1 MYNWWTH
8 IATHFSKLAPSSL
21 CVCVC
26 IHIYIY
32 IYVYIYTYIYIYIH
46 IYIYTYIYTYRCIYK
61 YIHIYTQ
68 IQIRTYMYT
77 HICIYCFDMMCCGT
91 GARGAGI
98 DYPRPLMHKYK
109 YKYKYIHTC
118 IHTRALT
125 WPSKKDHIMSK
136 EASDG
141 MLQCVTVCSSALT
154 SV

>member
-32 IYVYIYTYIYIYIH
+32 
-46 IYIYTYIYTYRCIYK
+46 TYIYTYRCIYK

-68 IQIRTYMYT
+68 IQIHTYMYT

-98 DYPRPLMHKYK
+98 DYPRPLMPWHD
-109 YKYKYIHTC
+109 
-118 IHTRALT
+118 L
-125 WPSKKDHIMSK
+125 PKKTTSCQRRPPMECCSV
-136 EASDG
+136 S
-141 MLQCVTVCSSALT
+141 QCVAVPWQVCSSALSRLAWQAKRDNLKISIDLQERT
-154 SV
+154 SWFG